1 MSVLSLLIFLPIA
14 FSVVILLLPENLK
27 GYFKWITVGVT
38 AVEFLLSIWV
48 YLQFDQHTEGFQF
61 LVQKDWITLPLGSLG
76 VASIDYLIG
85 VDGISMPMI
94 LLTGL
99 VMFIGS
105 ISSFEIGQKEKA
117 YYALYLL
124 LTGSVIGC
132 FVALDMFLF
141 YLFFEFMLL
150 PMYFLIGIWVASQ
163 RICFYQILYL
173 YLGRLIIY
181 FGSHDW
187 FVFISNRSS

>member
-1 MSVLSLLIFLPIA
+1 M
-14 FSVVILLLPENLK
+14 
-27 GYFKWITVGVT
+27 
-38 AVEFLLSIWV
+38 EFLLTIWV

-85 VDGISMPMI
+85 VDGISMPMV

-117 YYALYLL
+117 YLQIDQIKNLHKDENQLNRTTHFYNDEWNILINAFKTQDG
-124 LTGSVIGC
+124 LTIPSKISITQGTFSFNFIV
-132 FVALDMFLF
+132 
-141 YLFFEFMLL
+141 EE
-150 PMYFLIGIWVASQ
+150 
-163 RICFYQILYL
+163 
-173 YLGRLIIY
+173 IINIA
-181 FGSHDW
+181 GK
-187 FVFISNRSS
+187 